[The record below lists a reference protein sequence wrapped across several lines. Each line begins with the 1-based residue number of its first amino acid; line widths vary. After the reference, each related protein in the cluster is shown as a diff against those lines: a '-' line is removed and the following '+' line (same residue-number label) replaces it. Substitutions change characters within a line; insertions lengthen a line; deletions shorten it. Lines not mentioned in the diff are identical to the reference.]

1 MKLNTKTILASCLIL
16 FSALQLSAQD
26 AQKAL
31 SEAILLS
38 DSAGTA
44 SVLAQG
50 ADVNKSYNGDV
61 NLRGIETKAEG
72 YPLTMAVQTGNV
84 GLVKLLLDKGADV
97 KKAKTKYKVNALQLV
112 ITSPS
117 AAFDG
122 DPARN
127 IPGDRDLTIAQM
139 LIDKGIDI
147 NAKAFG
153 KTTLALAI
161 EYEKP
166 KIAKLLESKGAK

>member
-1 MKLNTKTILASCLIL
+1 MKSKIKILLACCIFSFATIH
-16 FSALQLSAQD
+16 LQAQN

-38 DSAGTA
+38 DSAGAA

-50 ADVNKSYNGDV
+50 ADVNKSYKGDV
-61 NLRGIETKAEG
+61 NLRGIETTAEG

-84 GLVKLLLDKGADV
+84 GLVKLILDKGADV
-97 KKAKTKYKVNALQLV
+97 NKSKTKFKLNALQLL

-117 AAFDG
+117 AAFEADA
-122 DPARN
+122 ARN
-127 IPGDRDLTIAQM
+127 IPGDRDLTIAKM
-139 LIDKGIDI
+139 LIEKGVDI

-153 KTTLALAI
+153 KTTLALAY

-166 KIAKLLESKGAK
+166 KIASLLESKGAK